1 MPRPYG
7 RNQRVADQVRRELAP
22 LIQREDSLRKT
33 GLITI
38 SFVDVSP
45 DLKNARVY
53 FTCLD
58 SRLSEEALAGLL
70 NEKAGHF
77 RRRLARSLPLRVAP
91 RLAFFFD
98 HSIGRANHLERLI
111 EVANRRRKR

>member
-1 MPRPYG
+1 MPRRYG

-22 LIQREDSLRKT
+22 LIQREDEFRKT

-38 SFVDVSP
+38 SFVDVSS

-58 SRLSEEALAGLL
+58 SALSEEALAGLL

-77 RRRLARSLPLRVAP
+77 RHQLARSLPLRVAP

-98 HSIGRANHLERLI
+98 HSIGRASRLVHLI
-111 EVANRRRKR
+111 EVANRRTEQ